1 MKRSGFT
8 LMELLLVV
16 AILAIVA
23 AVAAPQFFRASDVA
37 MADARV
43 ALLKANYAAVK
54 AGINM
59 IMWDDLNN
67 PNVTPTTF
75 AGGSASSIKAAGSR
89 MQMLLDRGFIQES
102 AGYIENAAGKKLY
115 LTIDKKITNTIPLN
129 PYTAVASVPIFMEKT
144 DLYEVI
150 VIDSTAG
157 TKFNID
163 DFFRTNTGQNWLV
176 IWNTVK
182 GYTGID

>member
-37 MADARV
+37 MADARI

-59 IMWDDLNN
+59 ALWDDFTTLIL
-67 PNVTPTTF
+67 TRPTDLKALATVQ
-75 AGGSASSIKAAGSR
+75 SKAA
-89 MQMLLDRGFIQES
+89 IQ
-102 AGYIENAAGKKLY
+102 N
-115 LTIDKKITNTIPLN
+115 
-129 PYTAVASVPIFMEKT
+129 
-144 DLYEVI
+144 
-150 VIDSTAG
+150 
-157 TKFNID
+157 
-163 DFFRTNTGQNWLV
+163 
-176 IWNTVK
+176 
-182 GYTGID
+182 